1 MGIVTGMSTVVLI
14 VLPHRGQVKKNRAI
28 MLLPP
33 QSARIL
39 SMDKNSPES
48 QDIMVDKDRFDAV
61 LRKIISTKP
70 LPLKD
75 VIGTSPRRKRA
86 EPAS

>member
-1 MGIVTGMSTVVLI
+1 
-14 VLPHRGQVKKNRAI
+14 
-28 MLLPP
+28 
-33 QSARIL
+33 
-39 SMDKNSPES
+39 MDKNSTES
-48 QDIMVDKDRFDAV
+48 KKIMVDKDRFDAV
-61 LRKIISTKP
+61 LRKIINTKP

>member
-1 MGIVTGMSTVVLI
+1 
-14 VLPHRGQVKKNRAI
+14 
-28 MLLPP
+28 
-33 QSARIL
+33 
-39 SMDKNSPES
+39 MDTNPSES
-48 QDIMVDKDRFDAV
+48 EEMMVDKDRFDAV

-86 EPAS
+86 EPASD

>member
-1 MGIVTGMSTVVLI
+1 MNTKKPTG
-14 VLPHRGQVKKNRAI
+14 
-28 MLLPP
+28 
-33 QSARIL
+33 L
-39 SMDKNSPES
+39 SMDTTFTEPQE
-48 QDIMVDKDRFDAV
+48 IMADKDRFDAI

>member
-1 MGIVTGMSTVVLI
+1 
-14 VLPHRGQVKKNRAI
+14 
-28 MLLPP
+28 
-33 QSARIL
+33 
-39 SMDKNSPES
+39 MDTPSPEP
-48 QDIMVDKDRFDAV
+48 QEIMVDKDKFDAV

-86 EPAS
+86 EPASD

>member
-1 MGIVTGMSTVVLI
+1 MDTTFTE
-14 VLPHRGQVKKNRAI
+14 PQEI
-28 MLLPP
+28 M
-33 QSARIL
+33 A
-39 SMDKNSPES
+39 
-48 QDIMVDKDRFDAV
+48 DKDRFDAI